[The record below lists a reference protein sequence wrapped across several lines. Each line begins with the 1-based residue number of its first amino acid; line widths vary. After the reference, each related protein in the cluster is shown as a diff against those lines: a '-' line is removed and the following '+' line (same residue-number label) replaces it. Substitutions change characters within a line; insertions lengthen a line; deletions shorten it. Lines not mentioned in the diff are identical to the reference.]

1 MGVFHHRP
9 QNIGSDMRFCVIK
22 DILGS
27 AERMKHLE
35 HVLGRTV
42 TDAADELAVRERPCP
57 TRAELNVRFGIE
69 RASRKKALRFFHS
82 VVERV
87 AAFEDDRTVSVF
99 SENQRGEHSRRT
111 ESDHDRACA
120 HNLVSFGKIER
131 FFRAKLQ
138 RIFAEVLRRLCRN
151 VTHTDNGTH
160 KTGIPPTACVEGSLM
175 KLYIEDVAYARFFQ
189 TARSLGEYLLRRCRH
204 GQSYIFRNYAL
215 HYPTYLY

>member
-1 MGVFHHRP
+1 
-9 QNIGSDMRFCVIK
+9 
-22 DILGS
+22 
-27 AERMKHLE
+27 MKHLE

-57 TRAELNVRFGIE
+57 TRAELNVRFGIK